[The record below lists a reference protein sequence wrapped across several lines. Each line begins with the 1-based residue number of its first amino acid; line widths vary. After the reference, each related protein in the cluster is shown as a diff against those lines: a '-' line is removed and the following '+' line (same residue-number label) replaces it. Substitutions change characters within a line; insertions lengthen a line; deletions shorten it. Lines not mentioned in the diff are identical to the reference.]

1 MGVKSELIHL
11 SIHITSC
18 MITIYIIGIPTGRSH
33 FSFIFKERLT
43 DEIRNNGLGE
53 VNAAL

>member
-1 MGVKSELIHL
+1 MV
-11 SIHITSC
+11 
-18 MITIYIIGIPTGRSH
+18 TIYIIGIPTGRSH